1 MAVYWQHRRVACPF
15 LYVICVRCL
24 SLADLTCF
32 QYLFSLFQLNLY
44 VVLFIL
50 SFIPTPDSF
59 LYFWSLLLCYCGA
72 IIRWLCVAGGKLIPW
87 PSQLN
92 SANLCSTSNCNLK
105 ERWCQK
111 HSWDRG
117 WFIGLGKGFVKLFWD
132 SWEEMC
138 ICGIPVIEWGYL
150 SLLKF
155 FAGLRGSLL
164 ERTMW
169 LIIMLLLA
177 ELVAGSLYL
186 LSFFPIYKYCV
197 MNI

>member
-15 LYVICVRCL
+15 LCVICVRCL

-132 SWEEMC
+132 SWD
-138 ICGIPVIEWGYL
+138 VYL
-150 SLLKF
+150 WNPSDWMGLLKSLEILCRAEGF
-155 FAGLRGSLL
+155 TAWKNNVVNNNASAGWVGCR
-164 ERTMW
+164 
-169 LIIMLLLA
+169 
-177 ELVAGSLYL
+177 
-186 LSFFPIYKYCV
+186 
-197 MNI
+197 

>member
-1 MAVYWQHRRVACPF
+1 M
-15 LYVICVRCL
+15 
-24 SLADLTCF
+24 
-32 QYLFSLFQLNLY
+32 
-44 VVLFIL
+44 
-50 SFIPTPDSF
+50 
-59 LYFWSLLLCYCGA
+59 
-72 IIRWLCVAGGKLIPW
+72 
-87 PSQLN
+87 
-92 SANLCSTSNCNLK
+92 
-105 ERWCQK
+105 
-111 HSWDRG
+111 
-117 WFIGLGKGFVKLFWD
+117 
-132 SWEEMC
+132 
-138 ICGIPVIEWGYL
+138 IEWGYL